1 MNGRRGISSCLV
13 VMCGTIHREG
23 IEKIGLGNFL
33 DRSVFSK
40 IQHQHFLII
49 VRAFFCTKKYLFCTY
64 GERTGSDDKANSTSS
79 CFRLFLFAFLCLV
92 SRQQG
97 YVWTNLLSGIGP
109 TTAINGLRMV
119 HLLTKPFSILFF
131 LPI

>member
-49 VRAFFCTKKYLFCTY
+49 VRAFFCTK
-64 GERTGSDDKANSTSS
+64 NI
-79 CFRLFLFAFLCLV
+79 CFVHTAKELDQMTRRIQPHRAFD
-92 SRQQG
+92 
-97 YVWTNLLSGIGP
+97 
-109 TTAINGLRMV
+109 
-119 HLLTKPFSILFF
+119 FSF
-131 LPI
+131 LPFFVSFRVSKAMFGPICCLG